1 MIPCCLVVVLTIIT
15 FNLQASQVLGKRQIT
30 YDFVDTEPELKRACL
45 ASSKKTAFATKNT
58 NNTLHQRLELHSSPL
73 SHLCVADVLSRF
85 TDIHVQEF
93 MAKKCDQLGNKF
105 NLFFSLNSYAHKDI
119 KNFAV
124 MVHRALKKAH
134 TEIIQYPQAVA
145 DILWKLMRSAALK
158 KHDEYTE
165 NALLK
170 AYERIFGYCDI
181 FAIKN
186 DKNQKLLEYATTL
199 GCPLITKTLLQFNAD
214 IKNAV
219 LERAT
224 TISDQEIVE
233 IKERCQNPGITDLLT
248 NVYHSRRSSCAQL
261 RKNYI
266 SFNRLQY
273 HIYNN
278 QG

>member
-1 MIPCCLVVVLTIIT
+1 MIPCCLVVFLTIIT
-15 FNLQASQVLGKRQIT
+15 FNLQASQVLGKRKIT
-30 YDFVDTEPELKRACL
+30 YDFVDTEPESKRACL
-45 ASSKKTAFATKNT
+45 ASSKKTAVIAKNT
-58 NNTLHQRLELHSSPL
+58 INLPLQRPELSQSPL

-93 MAKKCDQLGNKF
+93 MAKKYDQLGQKF
-105 NLFFSLNSYAHKDI
+105 NLFFSHNSHDHKDI
-119 KNFAV
+119 KNFAT
-124 MVHRALKKAH
+124 MIHRALKKARP
-134 TEIIQYPQAVA
+134 EIIQYPQVVA
-145 DILWKLMRSAALK
+145 DILWLLMRSAALK
-158 KHDEYTE
+158 KHDDYTE

-186 DKNQKLLEYATTL
+186 DKNQNLLEYATTL
-199 GCPLITKTLLQFNAD
+199 GCPLLTKTLLQFNAD

-224 TISDQEIVE
+224 TISDPEIVE
-233 IKERCQNPGITDLLT
+233 IKERCQNAGITDLLT
-248 NVYHSRRSSCAQL
+248 NVYHSRRSSCAHL

-273 HIYNN
+273 HNN